1 MKKTVLVVDDSAT
14 VRGMVRAALG
24 AEYEIV
30 EAADGVEGLDC
41 VRGGGLS
48 MVICDVNMP
57 RMDGLEM
64 LHRLKLAGSTVP
76 VVMLTTEGQTALI
89 ARAREE
95 GARGWIVKPFN
106 ADMLRQAVARIAV
119 AA

>member
-24 AEYEIV
+24 TSYDVV
-30 EAADGVEGLDC
+30 EAADGVEGLDRY
-41 VRGGGLS
+41 RGGGVN

-57 RMDGLEM
+57 RMNGLEL
-64 LHRLKLAGSTVP
+64 LHRLKLDGCTVP
-76 VVMLTTEGQTALI
+76 VVMLTTEGQTSLI
-89 ARAREE
+89 AKARED

-106 ADMLRQAVARIAV
+106 ADLLRQAVDRLTVSA
-119 AA
+119 